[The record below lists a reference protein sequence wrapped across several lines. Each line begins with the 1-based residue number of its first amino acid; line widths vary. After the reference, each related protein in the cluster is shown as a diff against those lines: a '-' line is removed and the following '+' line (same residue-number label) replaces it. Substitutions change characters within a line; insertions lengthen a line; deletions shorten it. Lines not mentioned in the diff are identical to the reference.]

1 MSDKDLTEALRYII
15 EKELGKFSKLLPKDI
30 LSRIEKNIS
39 PEIENI
45 IEQGGYIKKSKYKN
59 LEKIINDLEERIND
73 LENN

>member
-1 MSDKDLTEALRYII
+1 MSDKGLTEALRNII

-45 IEQGGYIKKSKYKN
+45 IEQGGYIKKSKYQS

>member
-1 MSDKDLTEALRYII
+1 MSDKDLAEALRHII
-15 EKELGKFSKLLPKDI
+15 EKELSKFSKLLPKDI

-39 PEIENI
+39 PEIENL